1 MKLLIT
7 GTTGRLGGVL
17 VRHYTSRYD
26 LLTPGRDRL
35 DLSKPESMTTALRDM
50 DFDLL
55 INCAGI
61 TSPDVCEREPEL
73 AARINAEAP
82 AVMATECQRRGARM
96 IQISTDYVFD
106 GETEDLLDE
115 TLITNPVNHYGR
127 TKRDGETTVL
137 RECPEALVARV
148 SWLFG
153 GSNGPSF
160 PDQILNEVR
169 QGKSLQA
176 IGDKWSAP
184 TSVHDIASWLEL
196 LWQKMP
202 SVSGPLN
209 LCNSGVATWQ
219 TYGQQ
224 VVDFAVELGLLAERL
239 EVKGNRLD
247 DFPSFIARR
256 PRHTVM
262 SNARLAELL
271 GHPVRSWKEA
281 LREWLQS
288 LCAGA

>member
-17 VRHYTSRYD
+17 VRHYASRYQIVA
-26 LLTPGRDRL
+26 PGRDRL
-35 DLSKPESMTTALRDM
+35 DLSKPDSMGSDLLSM

-61 TSPDVCEREPEL
+61 TSPDVCEREPVL

-82 AVMATECQRRGARM
+82 AFMAAECQRRGARM
-96 IQISTDYVFD
+96 IQISTDYVYD
-106 GETEDLLDE
+106 GATEGLLDE
-115 TLITNPVNHYGR
+115 SSPTHPVNHYGC
-127 TKRDGETTVL
+127 TKRDAETAVL

-160 PDQILNEVR
+160 PDQILNEAR
-169 QGKSLQA
+169 QGRSLQA

-184 TSVHDIASWLEL
+184 TSVHDIALWLERS
-196 LWQKMP
+196 WKKTP
-202 SVSGPLN
+202 AVSGPLN
-209 LCNSGVATWQ
+209 LCNSGQATWQ

-224 VVDFAVELGLLAERL
+224 VIDFAVEFGLLPDSLTVR
-239 EVKGNRLD
+239 GNRLE
-247 DFPSFIARR
+247 DFPNFIAQR

-262 SNARLAELL
+262 SNARLADLL
-271 GHPVRSWKEA
+271 GHPVRSWQDA
-281 LREWLQS
+281 VREWMQS
-288 LCAGA
+288 LRAGA